1 MGRKNPKMAF
11 IVPGPM
17 RAPKPRTSPRTPVN
31 RPQIP
36 KTNNPFRRPSF
47 DPIKKFINTGN
58 DTGLKKVFEPAP
70 QHVTRKNTRVEPVT
84 VADNGQENDEF
95 EIDTRFVVTGV
106 PVAGDILGQI
116 LTGDKNPKKKPQDK
130 APDGGSLFRQ
140 QRLPQGSNLISTIT
154 LGRDKF
160 PQGSIAQRAKATIF
174 ESDFAVPN
182 TNDIKTGAAYRAQQV
197 GFNETHYSLIPIELT
212 NKEYRRINSMAQFSY
227 ESSIVPV
234 DNQLKQN
241 FDSPTSAT
249 FDQGAPGTDI
259 TGQRSTYC
267 PLKTTSEFT
276 VSNLNAKLP
285 MGFKATLVQLR
296 APQNVSSAVSS
307 DLWINPYNTLST
319 LLGSLPV
326 SDALQANPTFQN
338 QFEDNVQHL
347 CWGVPY
353 TEAASKIGR
362 YDMTLKTSKR
372 LESSPLFDRLIRKVG
387 STKSYSIGPGSTRT
401 IKVER
406 NRHMNYTAMGDLD
419 RISDSTNYNVSTVDR
434 MFLLVQYTG
443 ARDQVFYRAKRKAD
457 NSVDRLYGVSLSA
470 PTQFTTSLKMGIEVP
485 LERNLYKTVDQG
497 GCTYKRS
504 YVNVSNINR
513 IDKIVSA
520 PYSSVIQD
528 EQDLAAAV
536 GTIGYIFP
544 VNTPTTLGSAGP
556 MKVKDDKL

>member
-1 MGRKNPKMAF
+1 MAKRKPKMAF
-11 IVPGPM
+11 IPGIGIRP
-17 RAPKPRTSPRTPVN
+17 ANPRKSPRTPVN

-36 KTNNPFRRPSF
+36 KGNPFRKPAF
-47 DPIKKFINTGN
+47 DPIKKFEEGN
-58 DTGLKKVFEPAP
+58 DSFLKKIFEPAP
-70 QHVTRKNTRVEPVT
+70 EHVTRGNKRAEPT
-84 VADNGQENDEF
+84 TLADNGQEKDEF
-95 EIDTRFVVTGV
+95 ITDTRLVEVGTA
-106 PVAGDILGQI
+106 VAGDVLGAILAGN
-116 LTGDKNPKKKPQDK
+116 KNPKNKPEDK

-154 LGRDKF
+154 IGKDKF
-160 PQGSIAQRAKATIF
+160 PNGSIAQRAKAVVF
-174 ESDFAVPN
+174 ESDFAVPG
-182 TNDIKTGAAYRAQQV
+182 TNDIKTGSAYRAQQV

-212 NKEYRRINSMAQFSY
+212 NKEYRRISSMAQFSY
-227 ESSIVPV
+227 ESSIAPV

-241 FDSPTSAT
+241 FDSPSSAT

-259 TGQRSTYC
+259 KGQRSTYC

-457 NSVDRLYGVSLSA
+457 NSIDRLYGVSLSA